1 MLVAFRDAAGSSH
14 TEDTMK
20 GELEGSV
27 ALVTGGAAGI
37 GRAASLAFAR
47 RGANVVIADLKVD
60 QGNDVSQSIRRNGGE
75 ALFIRTDV
83 SRTDDVER
91 LIGKTVST
99 FGRLDSAFNNAGIE
113 GQLATTVDCGEENF
127 DRTIAVNLRGIW
139 LCMRYE
145 IQQMLRQG
153 GGTIVNM
160 SSVAGLVGFPNLPA
174 YVASKHG
181 VIGLTKTAALEYA
194 KSRIRVNAICP
205 GVIHTEMI
213 DRVTGKNPVVE
224 KQFIDL
230 EPMGRMGTPEEI
242 AEAAVWLCSTAA
254 SFVTGYALAVDGG
267 FVAQ

>member
-1 MLVAFRDAAGSSH
+1 
-14 TEDTMK
+14 MK
-20 GELEGSV
+20 KELEGSV

-37 GRAASLAFAR
+37 GKAASLAFAR
-47 RGANVVIADLKVD
+47 RGARVVIADLKVD
-60 QGNDVSQSIRRNGGE
+60 RGNDVCQSIQRDGGE
-75 ALFIRTDV
+75 ALFVKTDV
-83 SRTDDVER
+83 SRTEDIER

-113 GQLATTVDCGEENF
+113 GQLAPTVDCSEENF

-145 IQQMLRQG
+145 IQQMLRHG
-153 GGTIVNM
+153 GGAIVNM

-194 KSRIRVNAICP
+194 KRRIRVNAICP

-213 DRVTGKNPVVE
+213 DRVTGKNPAVE